1 MGSIERCTIPLERK
15 DVAVG
20 GPANVIAFRV
30 PPQSVVIGF
39 RQRAHRDAA
48 LLAILEL
55 VDIGHIE
62 ATTED
67 VWRALKLVCDREME
81 GR

>member
-20 GPANVIAFRV
+20 CPANVIAFRV
-30 PPQSVVIGF
+30 SPQPVMVGF
-39 RQRAHRDAA
+39 RQQAHRDAA

-62 ATTED
+62 ATADD
-67 VWRALKLVCDREME
+67 VRRAMKLVCDV
-81 GR
+81 GS